1 MPRKVGQNGKR
12 RRKEKKGVNLGK
24 REGEEERNTATKRG
38 IKEEKIIQL
47 EEQRKTGKFLK
58 TLRRKVR

>member
-24 REGEEERNTATKRG
+24 REGEEKRNTAIKRG
-38 IKEEKIIQL
+38 IKEEKIIQI
-47 EEQRKTGKFLK
+47 EE
-58 TLRRKVR
+58 